1 MSNKSKK
8 RVALLVTLLAFSTI
22 SASALVSCNSIANT
36 VFKDGKV
43 FKVISVTKHDHTKTA
58 NKIQIK
64 KKGLLLNESSLKS
77 NR

>member
-1 MSNKSKK
+1 MY
-8 RVALLVTLLAFSTI
+8 STR
-22 SASALVSCNSIANT
+22 LHSIANT